1 MKRILLLLTGIISF
15 SVLMSQETLIKR
27 GLRIGAF
34 GAPII
39 EFSDLDGSF
48 GVSVGGGGAIMI
60 EHFFIGGYGM
70 GSTHDILKDIDA
82 DEYDVT
88 LAHGGLWTG
97 FDLMPSEI
105 IHMTTSF
112 RAGWG
117 VLLFGLDN
125 DFSNYDFEDQVF
137 TLTPEI
143 GIELNVTRFFKIAA
157 TGGYRWVKDVD
168 ISPYEGDEFD
178 SFTGSLVFK
187 FGEFNNRSRHGREY
201 RHW

>member
-1 MKRILLLLTGIISF
+1 MGISACGL
-15 SVLMSQETLIKR
+15 LMSQETLLNR
-27 GLRIGAF
+27 GIRVGAF
-34 GAPII
+34 GAPIV

-60 EHFFIGGYGM
+60 EHFFIGGYAM
-70 GSTHDILKDIDA
+70 GSTHDILQDIDA

-88 LAHGGLWTG
+88 LAHGGIWTG
-97 FDLMPSEI
+97 FDLMPSEL
-105 IHMTTSF
+105 IHMTANF

-125 DFSNYDFEDQVF
+125 DFSDYDFEDRIF
-137 TLTPEI
+137 TLTPEL

-168 ISPYEGDEFD
+168 TKPYEGNEFD
-178 SFTGSLVFK
+178 SFTGSLVLK
-187 FGEFNNRSRHGREY
+187 FGEFNNRLREN
-201 RHW
+201 RGWWD